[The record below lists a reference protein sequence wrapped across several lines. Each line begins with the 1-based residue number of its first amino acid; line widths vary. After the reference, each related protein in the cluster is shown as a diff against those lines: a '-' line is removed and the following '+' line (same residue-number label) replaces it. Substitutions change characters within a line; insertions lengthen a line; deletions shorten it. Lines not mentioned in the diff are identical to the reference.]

1 VNDKGLFDYLILN
14 DELETCYQELLRVAK
29 RAAQGLG
36 PEPGMMPDQVLLED
50 GVSWLAPCL
59 GNAPVCEW

>member
-1 VNDKGLFDYLILN
+1 MNDKGLFDYLILN

-29 RAAQGLG
+29 RAGQGLG

-50 GVSWLAPCL
+50 GVSRGKEGL
-59 GNAPVCEW
+59 